1 MKTRKVRKLLLL
13 EIAAAV
19 TLGVLLEAAM
29 DPFEEAGLA
38 WIGLVLGVVVFA
50 VVIGRWFDRKKNG
63 LDGPDERQRAIERRA
78 SRLSH
83 GTLALGVAALAL
95 VLTLPWVELPVA
107 TLLWALLLGSI
118 AVHELSIERFRRQ
131 M

>member
-1 MKTRKVRKLLLL
+1 MLLLV
-13 EIAAAV
+13 EIAAAAAF
-19 TLGVLLEAAM
+19 GVLLEAAM
-29 DPFEEAGLA
+29 DPFEGNSPGLA
-38 WIGLVLGVVVFA
+38 PIGLVLGILVGG

-83 GTLALGVAALAL
+83 GTLAFGVAALAL

-107 TLLWALLLGSI
+107 TLLWALLVGSI